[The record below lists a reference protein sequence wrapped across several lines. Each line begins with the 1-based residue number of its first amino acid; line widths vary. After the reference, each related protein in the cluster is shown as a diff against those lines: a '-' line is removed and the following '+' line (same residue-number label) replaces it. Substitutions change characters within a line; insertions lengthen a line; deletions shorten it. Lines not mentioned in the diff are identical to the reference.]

1 MTRRPRLKSA
11 PLILFVVA
19 ASVMVSCGHVN
30 PTSPNDTP
38 SASAVPPD
46 ATGQVVDI
54 ASVTNGISDVV
65 ISGVGAFRTRTDAR
79 GFFTLT
85 ANTSTYALLLTHPN
99 FVERRTAAILP
110 ASGLHVS
117 MIPSTFDQPAFE
129 EFAPRAT
136 ATGLRRWTENPSLM
150 VLTNVVEY
158 DGVAYDPLV
167 TDRQVADGDVGCMRD
182 GVQRAI
188 APMSDGVMTFKKVD
202 VLSLPSGSRF
212 SIPGTTEGTIVLV
225 VAHGLLANGR
235 ASAFAGVQPNV
246 LVRGVVWISADN
258 LPLCGS
264 TAARV
269 YPHELGHALGYQHVT
284 LEPSV
289 MSGISPTSALTEF
302 DREAIRIVY
311 QRPPGNRTPDI
322 DPPTY
327 VIN

>member
-1 MTRRPRLKSA
+1 
-11 PLILFVVA
+11 
-19 ASVMVSCGHVN
+19 
-30 PTSPNDTP
+30 
-38 SASAVPPD
+38 
-46 ATGQVVDI
+46 
-54 ASVTNGISDVV
+54 
-65 ISGVGAFRTRTDAR
+65 
-79 GFFTLT
+79 
-85 ANTSTYALLLTHPN
+85 
-99 FVERRTAAILP
+99 
-110 ASGLHVS
+110 
-117 MIPSTFDQPAFE
+117 
-129 EFAPRAT
+129 
-136 ATGLRRWTENPSLM
+136 
-150 VLTNVVEY
+150 
-158 DGVAYDPLV
+158 
-167 TDRQVADGDVGCMRD
+167 
-182 GVQRAI
+182 
-188 APMSDGVMTFKKVD
+188 MTFKNVD

>member
-1 MTRRPRLKSA
+1 L
-11 PLILFVVA
+11 VVA
-19 ASVMVSCGHVN
+19 ANVIVACGHVN
-30 PTSPNDTP
+30 PTSPGDTP
-38 SASAVPPD
+38 TVDVVNPD
-46 ATGQVVDI
+46 ATGQVVGI
-54 ASVTNGISDVV
+54 GNVTNGISNVV
-65 ISGVGAFRTRTDAR
+65 ISGVGALGARTDAR

-85 ANTSTYALLLTHPN
+85 ASTSTYALLLTHPD

-110 ASGLHVS
+110 ASGLHLS
-117 MIPSTFDQPAFE
+117 MIPSTFNQPAFE

-136 ATGLRRWTENPSLM
+136 ATGLRRWTENPSLTI
-150 VLTNVVEY
+150 LANVVEY

-167 TDRQVADGDVGCMRD
+167 TDRQVSDGDMGCMRD

-188 APMSDGVMTFKKVD
+188 APMSDGTMTFRNVD
-202 VLSLPSGSRF
+202 VLSLPPGSRF
-212 SIPGTTEGTIVLV
+212 SIPSTTEGTIVLA
-225 VAHGLLANGR
+225 VARGLVANGR

-258 LPLCGS
+258 LSLCGS

-289 MSGISPTSALTEF
+289 MSGINPTSALTEF
-302 DREAIRIVY
+302 DREALRIVY
-311 QRPPGNRTPDI
+311 QRPPGNRAPDI